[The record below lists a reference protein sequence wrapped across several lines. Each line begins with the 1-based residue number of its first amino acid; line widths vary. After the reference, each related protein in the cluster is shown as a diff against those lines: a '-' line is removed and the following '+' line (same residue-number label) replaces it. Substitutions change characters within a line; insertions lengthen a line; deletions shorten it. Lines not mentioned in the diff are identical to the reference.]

1 MPTYV
6 YACMDCA
13 EDFEVQQSF
22 TDASLTECPACEG
35 RLRKVF
41 NAVGIV
47 FKGSGFYRT
56 DSRATANGDTSK
68 ANGSSESAK
77 GAASDKAGSDAGK
90 SGKSGGDG
98 SSSSDTSQSADR
110 KAKTTRS
117 SAGSAA

>member
-1 MPTYV
+1 MPTYE

-56 DSRATANGDTSK
+56 DSRATANGTSK

>member
-1 MPTYV
+1 MPTYE

-56 DSRATANGDTSK
+56 DSRATANGTSK

-77 GAASDKAGSDAGK
+77 DAANDKAGSDAGK

-110 KAKTTRS
+110 TAKTTRS

>member
-1 MPTYV
+1 VPTYE

-22 TDASLTECPACEG
+22 TDPALTECPACEG

-56 DSRATANGDTSK
+56 DSRATANGGTSR

-77 GAASDKAGSDAGK
+77 DSASDKARSGDGK
-90 SGKSGGDG
+90 SGESGRDGRSSSETSQSARQAAKTG
-98 SSSSDTSQSADR
+98 SSSS
-110 KAKTTRS
+110 
-117 SAGSAA
+117 GSAA

>member
-77 GAASDKAGSDAGK
+77 DAASDKAGSDAGK

>member
-1 MPTYV
+1 VPTYQ

-13 EDFEVQQSF
+13 EDFEVRQSF

-56 DSRATANGDTSK
+56 DSRASADAGTSK
-68 ANGSSESAK
+68 ANGSSESSK
-77 GAASDKAGSDAGK
+77 DTASDKAGSDAGK
-90 SGKSGGDG
+90 SGKTGGNG
-98 SSSSDTSQSADR
+98 TSSSDTSKPSERAA
-110 KAKTTRS
+110 KASTS
-117 SAGSAA
+117 SAGNAA

>member
-1 MPTYV
+1 MPTYQ

-56 DSRATANGDTSK
+56 DSRASADAGTSK
-68 ANGSSESAK
+68 ANGSSESSK
-77 GAASDKAGSDAGK
+77 DTASDKSGSDAGK
-90 SGKSGGDG
+90 SGKTGGNG
-98 SSSSDTSQSADR
+98 TSSSDTSKSSERAA
-110 KAKTTRS
+110 KASSS
-117 SAGSAA
+117 SAGNAA